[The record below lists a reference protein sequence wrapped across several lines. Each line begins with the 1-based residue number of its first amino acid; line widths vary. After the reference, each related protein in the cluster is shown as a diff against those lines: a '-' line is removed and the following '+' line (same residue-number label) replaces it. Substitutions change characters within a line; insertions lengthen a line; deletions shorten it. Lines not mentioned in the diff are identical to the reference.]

1 MTELR
6 KHPHFQGM
14 VIAFDI
20 QTFTVQFHMFVCV
33 KIIIIII
40 KDYIL
45 SVKEL
50 CSFIVELLNSYTA
63 HCVNALTPLKDTSL
77 QLGRR
82 M

>member
-1 MTELR
+1 MELR
-6 KHPHFQGM
+6 KHPHLQGM

-20 QTFTVQFHMFVCV
+20 QTFTVSVSYVCV
-33 KIIIIII
+33 RKNNGNK
-40 KDYIL
+40 KDFIL

-50 CSFIVELLNSYTA
+50 CSFTVELLISYTA
-63 HCVNALTPLKDTSL
+63 HCVNVFRPLKDTSL

>member
-1 MTELR
+1 MELR

-14 VIAFDI
+14 VRAFDI

-33 KIIIIII
+33 KIIIII
-40 KDYIL
+40 KDFIL
-45 SVKEL
+45 SLKEL

-63 HCVNALTPLKDTSL
+63 HCLNAFTPLKNTPL

>member
-1 MTELR
+1 MELR

-20 QTFTVQFHMFVCV
+20 QTFSVSYVCV
-33 KIIIIII
+33 RKSNSNNN
-40 KDYIL
+40 KKYFTL

-50 CSFIVELLNSYTA
+50 CSFIVELIISYTA
-63 HCVNALTPLKDTSL
+63 DCVNAFTPLKDTSL